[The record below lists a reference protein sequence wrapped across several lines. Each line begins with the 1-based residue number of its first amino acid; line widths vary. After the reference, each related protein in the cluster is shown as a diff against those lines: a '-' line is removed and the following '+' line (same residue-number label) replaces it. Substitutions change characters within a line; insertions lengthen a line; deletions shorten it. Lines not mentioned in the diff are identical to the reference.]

1 MNALARY
8 AVAIFT
14 VTVILASAFCIGHLV
29 GAVILEP
36 SPAAIPQELLLGF
49 ALIASVFGVLWVSKE
64 ILTSIANSNRVRKM
78 VSDDEV
84 CSDLPSVLKLV
95 SRHDEVTKP

>member
-14 VTVILASAFCIGHLV
+14 ITVILASAFYV
-29 GAVILEP
+29 GRLAGAAILEP

-49 ALIASVFGVLWVSKE
+49 GLIISVFG
-64 ILTSIANSNRVRKM
+64 ILSNFQN
-78 VSDDEV
+78 
-84 CSDLPSVLKLV
+84 PSC
-95 SRHDEVTKP
+95 